1 MLGTVR
7 YLIAML
13 TGILIVGAGTAAT
26 SLTVKSIKTPEDI
39 LVIGRDFIYY
49 NNLEIN
55 GS

>member
-1 MLGTVR
+1 MLGTIR

-13 TGILIVGAGTAAT
+13 TGILIVEAVG
-26 SLTVKSIKTPEDI
+26 S
-39 LVIGRDFIYY
+39 DFIYY

>member
-1 MLGTVR
+1 MLGTIR
-7 YLIAML
+7 YLIAMR

-26 SLTVKSIKTPEDI
+26 SPTVKSIKTPEGI
-39 LVIGRDFIYY
+39 LFVGSDFIYC

>member
-13 TGILIVGAGTAAT
+13 TGILIVGAGTAAA
-26 SLTVKSIKTPEDI
+26 SPTVKSIKTPEGI
-39 LVIGRDFIYY
+39 LFVGSDFIYC

>member
-1 MLGTVR
+1 MLGTIR

-13 TGILIVGAGTAAT
+13 TGILIAGTAAT
-26 SLTVKSIKTPEDI
+26 SPTVKSIKTPEDM
-39 LVIGRDFIYY
+39 LFVGSDFIYY